1 MKKEEAVD
9 KTFNDAN
16 YQTRSESDKEKER
29 IENIKDSARP
39 ALLKRIGAGLL
50 DFLFS
55 ASLFAL
61 LFVFSYFVIFPSL
74 GYQDST
80 ATIMSAYSDSGL
92 YAQSNGNFVTLDQTY
107 NSDLTP
113 EENYDVPITNF
124 YKTI

>member
-9 KTFNDAN
+9 KAFNDAN

-61 LFVFSYFVIFPSL
+61 LLVIITPKSAKTPT
-74 GYQDST
+74 ST
-80 ATIMSAYSDSGL
+80 DAPALIIAVAKL
-92 YAQSNGNFVTLDQTY
+92 FHLLCKQF
-107 NSDLTP
+107 
-113 EENYDVPITNF
+113 
-124 YKTI
+124 